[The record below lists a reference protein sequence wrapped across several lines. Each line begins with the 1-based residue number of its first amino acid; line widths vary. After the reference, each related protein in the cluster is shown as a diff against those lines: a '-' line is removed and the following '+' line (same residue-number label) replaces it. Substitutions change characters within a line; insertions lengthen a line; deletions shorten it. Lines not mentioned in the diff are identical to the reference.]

1 VTQASR
7 IDATARARE
16 LADRYWLDLVEIDPL
31 LGTEAGD
38 ERVDDR
44 LPDPSE
50 DGRAR
55 AEAAHRS
62 ALDDLGAIDRGALP
76 TSERGTMD
84 LLEALAR
91 RGLDEVEHRLDRLYA
106 ASHFSGPVGTLAIL
120 ASLQRTDT
128 PERLD
133 RYDARLRSIPAYLE
147 AWADVAHEGA
157 AAGVNSPR
165 IVVERSIGQLERTLA
180 LELDDSP
187 ALIPVSEEDAAARE
201 RVAETVRAVV
211 NPALEGYLRTL
222 RELLPTATE
231 TVGLAD
237 LPGGDELYA
246 SLILAWTTLPLEPR
260 DVHELGVERF
270 ESIQQERR
278 DLAGRLGFPDAN
290 AALAAHAASGANVAR
305 DPQTLVDLA
314 TAQIERGLQTAPEY
328 FGRMPKAACEV
339 RLVEPFHEADMAFA
353 FYWAPSGDGER
364 PGIYYVNGF
373 DLPSR
378 PLHIVASVTFH
389 EAVPGHHF
397 QLAIEQ
403 EMADRPALR
412 RFAGI
417 KAGSAFSEGWGLYS
431 ERLADEM
438 GLYVDDWERL
448 GMLDAQIHRAARL
461 VADTGLHA
469 FGWDRERA
477 IALLE
482 DGGVPH
488 TDAVVEIDRYIAEP
502 GQALAYMIGM
512 IEIDR
517 AREAAEAAPGFDLRE
532 FHDRVLGLG
541 QLPLPAFRR
550 EMGLAAEGSGAG

>member
-1 VTQASR
+1 MKQVSGIDETAS
-7 IDATARARE
+7 ARE
-16 LADRYWLDLVEIDPL
+16 LADRYWLDLMEIDPL
-31 LGTEAGD
+31 LGTESGD

-62 ALDDLGAIDRGALP
+62 ALDDLATIDVGALP
-76 TSERGTMD
+76 SSERGTMD

-91 RGLDEVEHRLDRLYA
+91 RGLLEAEHRLDRLYA
-106 ASHFSGPVGTLAIL
+106 ASHFSGPVGTLAIVS
-120 ASLQRTDT
+120 SLQRTDT

-133 RYDARLRSIPAYLE
+133 RYDARLRAMPAYLD
-147 AWADVAHEGA
+147 AWADVAREGA
-157 AAGVNSPR
+157 AAGVTSPR
-165 IVVERSIGQLERTLA
+165 IVVERSIGQLERMLA
-180 LELDDSP
+180 LDLGESP
-187 ALIPVSEEDAAARE
+187 ALIPVSQEDAAARD
-201 RVAETVRAVV
+201 RVADTVRDVV
-211 NPALEGYLRTL
+211 NPALEGYLETL

-237 LPGGDELYA
+237 LPGGEELYE
-246 SLILAWTTLPLEPR
+246 SLIMAWTTLPLDPK
-260 DVHELGVERF
+260 DVHELGLERF
-270 ESIQQERR
+270 ASIQQEREE
-278 DLAGRLGFPDAN
+278 LASRLGFPDAS
-290 AALAAHAASGANVAR
+290 AALAAHSASGANVAHE
-305 DPQTLVDLA
+305 PQVLVDLA
-314 TAQIERGLQTAPEY
+314 TAQIERGMRAAPRY
-328 FGRMPKAACEV
+328 FGRTPEAACEV

-461 VADTGLHA
+461 VTDTGLHA
-469 FGWDRERA
+469 FGWGRERA

-482 DGGVPH
+482 KGGVPH
-488 TDAVVEIDRYIAEP
+488 SDAVVEIDRYIAEP

-532 FHDRVLGLG
+532 FHDRVLALG

-550 EMGLAAEGSGAG
+550 EMGLAAEGSGPG

>member
-157 AAGVNSPR
+157 AAGVNSPS

-246 SLILAWTTLPLEPR
+246 SLILAWTTLRLEPR

-314 TAQIERGLQTAPEY
+314 TAQIERGMQTAPDY

-517 AREAAEAAPGFDLRE
+517 ARQAAEEAPGFDLRE

-550 EMGLAAEGSGAG
+550 EMGLAAEGSGPG